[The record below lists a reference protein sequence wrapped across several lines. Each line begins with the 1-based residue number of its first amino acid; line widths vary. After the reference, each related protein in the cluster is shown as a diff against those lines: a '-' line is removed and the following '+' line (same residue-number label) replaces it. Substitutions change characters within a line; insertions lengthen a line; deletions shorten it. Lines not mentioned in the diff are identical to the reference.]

1 MKKNVDYGD
10 CELHNCDVVVAHD
23 HYCYYGDVVV
33 EHDCEDDDYDDD
45 GEHDYDHSY
54 CDVDDH
60 CFHHCSTVELLL
72 LSWYTSAVDADT
84 HVTAAVVVVSVQQQ

>member
-1 MKKNVDYGD
+1 MKKKNVDYGD
-10 CELHNCDVVVAHD
+10 CELHNCDVVVVAHD
-23 HYCYYGDVVV
+23 HCYYYGDVVV
-33 EHDCEDDDYDDD
+33 EHDCEDDYDDYDD

-72 LSWYTSAVDADT
+72 LLSWYTS
-84 HVTAAVVVVSVQQQ
+84 AVVVVSVQQQ